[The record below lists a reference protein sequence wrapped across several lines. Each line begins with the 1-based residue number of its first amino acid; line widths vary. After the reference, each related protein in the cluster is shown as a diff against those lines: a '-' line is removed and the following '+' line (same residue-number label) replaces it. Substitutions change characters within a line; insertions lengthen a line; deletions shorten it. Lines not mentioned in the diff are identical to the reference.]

1 MRRALLKLH
10 LVLALLAGAFLL
22 VLGVTGSIMAFE
34 PELDHLLHARRSYVR
49 PHGSPLAL
57 TALADVASAALPGQ
71 RVTGYVLSAS
81 PDLSYQVLMGRRAV
95 YVDQYTG
102 QVLDIR
108 EPVPDLLSRVHQ
120 LHLRLLIQNR
130 SDTGKAIITL
140 TGAVLLVLLATGLY
154 LWWPSKRMVIDLR
167 ATGRRRWF
175 DVHTT
180 LGIASF
186 VFLLIVTVTGL
197 VIGLDDRLAPLIYR
211 VTRSAPALMYAPPK
225 RFIVKPSGA
234 PIGADGAVEVARAT
248 LPGAAPISVNVPPPN
263 GTYVISARYPEDR
276 TPGGRS
282 RLVVDQYTGHVLAVE
297 SSRTA
302 PAGSRLVTLN
312 RAIHTGDLFGIPSK
326 SIMSL
331 ASLAVVAQL
340 VSGLALWMT
349 ARSAAAR
356 R

>member
-1 MRRALLKLH
+1 
-10 LVLALLAGAFLL
+10 
-22 VLGVTGSIMAFE
+22 
-34 PELDHLLHARRSYVR
+34 
-49 PHGSPLAL
+49 
-57 TALADVASAALPGQ
+57 
-71 RVTGYVLSAS
+71 
-81 PDLSYQVLMGRRAV
+81 
-95 YVDQYTG
+95 
-102 QVLDIR
+102 
-108 EPVPDLLSRVHQ
+108 
-120 LHLRLLIQNR
+120 
-130 SDTGKAIITL
+130 
-140 TGAVLLVLLATGLY
+140 
-154 LWWPSKRMVIDLR
+154 
-167 ATGRRRWF
+167 
-175 DVHTT
+175 
-180 LGIASF
+180 
-186 VFLLIVTVTGL
+186 
-197 VIGLDDRLAPLIYR
+197 
-211 VTRSAPALMYAPPK
+211 MYAPPK
-225 RFIVKPSGA
+225 RFVVKPSGA
-234 PIGADGAVEVARAT
+234 PIGADRAVEVARAT

-263 GTYVISARYPEDR
+263 GTYLISARYPEDR